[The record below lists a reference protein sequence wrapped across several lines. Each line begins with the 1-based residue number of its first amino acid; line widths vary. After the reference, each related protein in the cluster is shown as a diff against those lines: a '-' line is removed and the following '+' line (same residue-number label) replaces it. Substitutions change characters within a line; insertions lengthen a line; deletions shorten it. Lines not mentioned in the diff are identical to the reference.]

1 MFRLLSK
8 KEHELM
14 NSKPKEK
21 EMVGQT
27 NELQATPQKERTPQ
41 MEPQKLLSLLLA
53 LNEWLQSVK
62 VNLNHHIS

>member
-27 NELQATPQKERTPQ
+27 NELQERTPQ

>member
-21 EMVGQT
+21 EVVGQS
-27 NELQATPQKERTPQ
+27 NELQATPQKDKTPQ

-53 LNEWLQSVK
+53 LNEWFQLAK
-62 VNLNHHIS
+62 A